1 MCAPAFVDGCARA
14 CVEGRADRRRAWAG
28 RRPGGILGDVRR
40 LTDPTRRLLLAS
52 ACALCVAATP
62 TLAGVC
68 APAASAA
75 SFNEGGALNNLTEG
89 QETETET
96 STTSTAAAK
105 TSESDTTSASILFIV
120 VGAAVLLLAGVA
132 FVIFRDARRVAPASD
147 VELAAG
153 GGVARHSEAALR
165 RRRAKAKAAR
175 RQRKRNR

>member
-1 MCAPAFVDGCARA
+1 MCGPAPVGGRA
-14 CVEGRADRRRAWAG
+14 CRRGAWARG
-28 RRPGGILGDVRR
+28 RPAGILGGVRR
-40 LTDPTRRLLLAS
+40 LSDPTRRLLLAT
-52 ACALCVAATP
+52 ACVLCVALAP

-89 QETETET
+89 QEAESET
-96 STTSTAAAK
+96 STSSKTAETTK
-105 TSESDTTSASILFIV
+105 TSESSSTSGSILFIV

-147 VELAAG
+147 VEFAAG

-175 RQRKRNR
+175 QQRKRNR